1 VEHGAPAPLA
11 DPFDDF
17 GPVAPVSRLRAHCE
31 SRGIAV
37 SWDNYV
43 RASDAAALLN
53 LKPKTLR
60 NMRAEGIGPRPRKG
74 PSRSAHCEYPLA
86 ELIRFRP
93 HTLLEII

>member
-1 VEHGAPAPLA
+1 L
-11 DPFDDF
+11 DDF
-17 GPVAPVSRLRAHCE
+17 GQVSPTTRLRTYCE
-31 SRGIAV
+31 RRGIAV
-37 SWDNYV
+37 TWDNHV
-43 RASDAAALLN
+43 RARDAAALLN

-93 HTLLEII
+93 QELLEII